1 MAAKKPSSKP
11 EMLDV
16 SGVGENKYAK
26 YGERFLSKIE
36 ECTEDYPELLQNK
49 EEADRYEETEV
60 KSLRKRNDRKKE
72 FFLLQEEADNFAY
85 ADLLKISAIRDEMNR
100 ICERDDI
107 KKLPVTSLTGFL
119 VSEGLIIEKEQEG
132 SRGKFPTE
140 KGFELGIQAIDKV
153 SEKGNAYTL
162 LMYPADVQRML
173 VEHYIGD

>member
-1 MAAKKPSSKP
+1 MTP
-11 EMLDV
+11 
-16 SGVGENKYAK
+16 GENKYAK
-26 YGERFLSKIE
+26 YGERFLEKIE

-49 EEADRYEETEV
+49 
-60 KSLRKRNDRKKE
+60 
-72 FFLLQEEADNFAY
+72 EEADNFAY

-132 SRGKFPTE
+132 RRGKFPTE

-173 VEHYIGD
+173 VEHYIGE